1 MRLPRLKRLGAPKM
15 AVGTARTTVIET
27 FAARLRTRY
36 SRMGR
41 MREVRRRIDQVMMM
55 PFLWLRRL

>member
-1 MRLPRLKRLGAPKM
+1 M